1 MIEFGQSVQ
10 SIAHGK
16 AALDKVMNSY
26 ALTRPKPSKSRP
38 PEPLLCSCRDAA
50 FQWPKTPT
58 SSPSS
63 TSFQL
68 TIEEFFI
75 PKHQIVGITGRSG
88 SGKTSL
94 LYSLLG
100 HTQLIRGVV
109 RQKDRMA
116 FFPKEPVLIAGSL
129 KENILMGAE
138 FNPQR

>member
-50 FQWPKTPT
+50 FQWPKT